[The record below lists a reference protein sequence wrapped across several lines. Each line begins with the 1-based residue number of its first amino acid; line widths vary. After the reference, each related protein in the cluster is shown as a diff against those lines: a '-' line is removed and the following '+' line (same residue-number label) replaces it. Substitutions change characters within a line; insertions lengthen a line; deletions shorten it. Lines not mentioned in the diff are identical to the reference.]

1 MDTDAPGDFVDRAR
15 AGWEKTRPGL
25 DVSSIEVM
33 GRISRIAALASQ
45 RVERDLAS
53 AAISRAEFD
62 VLCTLARSDRPLRA
76 SEVTAATMLS
86 GASTTKNV
94 DRLAGRGLVER
105 LPWERDGRVVLMR
118 LTPLGVDLVNREFL
132 HFLDRERE
140 LLAGLDAAERMQLA
154 VLLRKVAVR
163 AEPAG

>member
-1 MDTDAPGDFVDRAR
+1 MDFESAGDFVDRAR
-15 AGWEKTRPGL
+15 AGWERARPAL

-33 GRISRIAALASQ
+33 GRISRIGALASQ
-45 RVERDLAS
+45 RVERDLA
-53 AAISRAEFD
+53 AAAVSRAEFD

-94 DRLAGRGLVER
+94 DRLARRGLVER

-118 LTPLGVDLVNREFL
+118 LTPLGVELVNREFP

-140 LLAGLDAAERMQLA
+140 LLAGLDAGERAQLA
-154 VLLRKVAVR
+154 ALLRKVSARV
-163 AEPAG
+163 EPAG